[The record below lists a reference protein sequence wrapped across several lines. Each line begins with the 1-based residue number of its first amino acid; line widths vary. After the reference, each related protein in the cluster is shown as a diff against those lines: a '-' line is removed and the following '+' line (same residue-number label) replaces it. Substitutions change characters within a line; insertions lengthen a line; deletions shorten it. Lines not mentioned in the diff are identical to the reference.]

1 MTGFRIKRVNLPAE
15 LELAVDFKN
24 FVRYS
29 REEEMDL
36 IDLKVEGH
44 VMEEGDLGQLTFE
57 NVFFDHCMFTAVSL
71 YNCTFKNVYFEGCT
85 FPSCNFSHSW
95 LNQCKFSNCQM
106 KGADFSESSISNT
119 EFTECNLK
127 YVNFTSSKLNNCE
140 VKEVICPMLFL
151 QPVL

>member
-44 VMEEGDLGQLTFE
+44 VMEEGDFCL
-57 NVFFDHCMFTAVSL
+57 L
-71 YNCTFKNVYFEGCT
+71 YTSVPHLKREFCQKNGLPC
-85 FPSCNFSHSW
+85 
-95 LNQCKFSNCQM
+95 
-106 KGADFSESSISNT
+106 
-119 EFTECNLK
+119 
-127 YVNFTSSKLNNCE
+127 
-140 VKEVICPMLFL
+140 
-151 QPVL
+151 

>member
-57 NVFFDHCMFTAVSL
+57 NVFFDHCMFTADVPAIKDGIF
-71 YNCTFKNVYFEGCT
+71 FKQVCIGIQIF
-85 FPSCNFSHSW
+85 
-95 LNQCKFSNCQM
+95 
-106 KGADFSESSISNT
+106 I
-119 EFTECNLK
+119 
-127 YVNFTSSKLNNCE
+127 
-140 VKEVICPMLFL
+140 
-151 QPVL
+151 

>member
-57 NVFFDHCMFTAVSL
+57 NVFSITVCSLLCPSTTAPL
-71 YNCTFKNVYFEGCT
+71 KMCILKAAP
-85 FPSCNFSHSW
+85 FP
-95 LNQCKFSNCQM
+95 
-106 KGADFSESSISNT
+106 A
-119 EFTECNLK
+119 
-127 YVNFTSSKLNNCE
+127 
-140 VKEVICPMLFL
+140 VIFL
-151 QPVL
+151 IAG

>member
-57 NVFFDHCMFTAVSL
+57 NVFFDHCMFTAPL
-71 YNCTFKNVYFEGCT
+71 KMCILKAAP
-85 FPSCNFSHSW
+85 FP
-95 LNQCKFSNCQM
+95 
-106 KGADFSESSISNT
+106 A
-119 EFTECNLK
+119 
-127 YVNFTSSKLNNCE
+127 
-140 VKEVICPMLFL
+140 VIFL
-151 QPVL
+151 IAG